1 MRVIEFVEAI
11 KPEKAPKMLVTLDN
25 KIYPTEFGVTVRP
38 LCVRC
43 GARVIDMKELI
54 EIFGKVPYISI
65 KESRYRSIYRSPMIM
80 TIMLTPKQYEDHT
93 YYDYYIDK
101 LCLRNELKTYETIRV
116 KAHESIKEYKGGTVE
131 SVDELREQDSTSN
144 LSA

>member
-38 LCVRC
+38 LRVRC